1 METQQVHEFSTPNIC
16 KTGNPAK
23 TDLIRQIRISE
34 GNYACFAASG
44 SVGCGYG
51 SCPWR
56 RSCLNVAS

>member
-1 METQQVHEFSTPNIC
+1 MVNQHAHEFSTPTVC
-16 KTGNPAK
+16 KTGNPVK
-23 TDLIRQIRISE
+23 TDLIRQIRIRE

-44 SVGCGYG
+44 SSGCGQS